1 VGVLHAGLAPV
12 VEIAGVRPNIVLV
25 VVILVTVL
33 RGFEA
38 GIGWAFVAGL
48 TANLLGRQPL
58 GSIPLELLLAT
69 VVVAGGERLF
79 GRLVWVYPI
88 AAVFVASMLA
98 DGVSLT
104 ILRLVDASPGF
115 GIPLQLIVP
124 AAVLNAALAGILL
137 YPARRIALRLGVD
150 ETAAW

>member
-1 VGVLHAGLAPV
+1 VI
-12 VEIAGVRPNIVLV
+12 EIAGVRPNIVLV
-25 VVILVTVL
+25 VVVLVTVL

-38 GIGWAFVAGL
+38 GIGWAFIAGL
-48 TANLLGRQPL
+48 TANLLVREPL
-58 GSIPLELLLAT
+58 GTIPLELLLAT
-69 VVVAGGERLF
+69 VVVAGGERLL

-88 AAVFVASMLA
+88 AAVFVASILA

-104 ILRLVDASPGF
+104 VLRLVGGAEGL

-124 AAVLNAALAGILL
+124 AAVLNAALAGLLL
-137 YPARRIALRLGVD
+137 YPARRIAARGGAD

>member
-1 VGVLHAGLAPV
+1 VVHAGLAPV
-12 VEIAGVRPNIVLV
+12 IEIAGVRPNIVLV
-25 VVILVTVL
+25 VVVLVTVL

-48 TANLLGRQPL
+48 TANLLGGEPL
-58 GSIPLELLLAT
+58 GTIPLELLLAT

-88 AAVFVASMLA
+88 AAVFVASILA
-98 DGVSLT
+98 DAVSLT
-104 ILRLVDASPGF
+104 VLRLVGAAPVL
-115 GIPLQLIVP
+115 GIPLQLIIP

-137 YPARRIALRLGVD
+137 YPARRIATRLGAD
-150 ETAAW
+150 ETAMW

>member
-1 VGVLHAGLAPV
+1 MGVLHAGLAPV

-104 ILRLVDASPGF
+104 ILRLVDASPG
-115 GIPLQLIVP
+115 IPLQLIVP

>member
-1 VGVLHAGLAPV
+1 MI
-12 VEIAGVRPNIVLV
+12 EIAGVRPNIVLV
-25 VVILVTVL
+25 VVVLVTVL

-48 TANLLGRQPL
+48 TANLLVREPL
-58 GSIPLELLLAT
+58 GAIPLELLLAT
-69 VVVAGGERLF
+69 VVVAGGGRLF
-79 GRLVWVYPI
+79 GQLVWVYPI
-88 AAVFVASMLA
+88 AAVFVASILVDSVA
-98 DGVSLT
+98 LT
-104 ILRLVDASPGF
+104 VLRLVGGAGGL

-137 YPARRIALRLGVD
+137 YPARRIAARVGAD

>member
-1 VGVLHAGLAPV
+1 VVHAGLAPV
-12 VEIAGVRPNIVLV
+12 IEIAGVRPNIVLV
-25 VVILVTVL
+25 VVVLVTVL
-33 RGFEA
+33 KGFEA

-48 TANLLGRQPL
+48 TANLLAREPL
-58 GSIPLELLLAT
+58 GSIPLQLLLAT

-88 AAVFVASMLA
+88 AAVFVASILA

-104 ILRLVDASPGF
+104 VLRLVDTPPAL

-124 AAVLNAALAGILL
+124 AAILNAALAGVLL
-137 YPARRIALRLGVD
+137 YPARRIATRLGVD
-150 ETAAW
+150 ETTAW